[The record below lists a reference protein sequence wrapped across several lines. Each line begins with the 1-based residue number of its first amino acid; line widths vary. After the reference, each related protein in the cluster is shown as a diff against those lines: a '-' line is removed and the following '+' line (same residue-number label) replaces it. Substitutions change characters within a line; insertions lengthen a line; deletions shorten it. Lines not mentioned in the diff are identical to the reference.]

1 MTTKFSQ
8 LPVTTNLAT
17 PANILFAIVDTSGP
31 TSFTTALTTLS
42 AQILSGNSATATKL
56 QTARTINGVS
66 FDGTA
71 NISITASIPTASA
84 SVLGGIKV
92 GSNLSI
98 DPVTGVLSA
107 GNSYVLPTA
116 TASVLGGVVVG
127 SGINVAIDGTISVAT
142 INVATTSVA
151 GTVIVGNGLQVKND
165 GTVSTTTT
173 PAFHG
178 FVVNANGDLE
188 YTRMTSGD
196 LAVANGDATEQ
207 YVMWEI
213 GSSDYSWKITAN
225 GNLEIEYTD
234 SDI

>member
-1 MTTKFSQ
+1 MSIKVSD
-8 LPVTTNLAT
+8 LP
-17 PANILFAIVDTSGP
+17 
-31 TSFTTALTTLS
+31 
-42 AQILSGNSATATKL
+42 L
-56 QTARTINGVS
+56 QTAVDLESGSLVYVVDPT
-66 FDGTA
+66 TP
-71 NISITASIPTASA
+71 ITSYKTTLGAVKTFVTTPATD
-84 SVLGGIKV
+84 SVLGAVK
-92 GSNLSI
+92 
-98 DPVTGVLSA
+98 
-107 GNSYVLPTA
+107 
-116 TASVLGGVVVG
+116 VG
-127 SGINVAIDGTISVAT
+127 SGINVTQDGTISVAT
-142 INVATTSVA
+142 INVATTGVA

>member
-1 MTTKFSQ
+1 MSIKVSD
-8 LPVTTNLAT
+8 LP
-17 PANILFAIVDTSGP
+17 
-31 TSFTTALTTLS
+31 
-42 AQILSGNSATATKL
+42 L
-56 QTARTINGVS
+56 QTAVDLESGSLVYVVDPT
-66 FDGTA
+66 TP
-71 NISITASIPTASA
+71 ITSYKTTLGAVKTFVTTPATD
-84 SVLGGIKV
+84 SVLGAVK
-92 GSNLSI
+92 
-98 DPVTGVLSA
+98 
-107 GNSYVLPTA
+107 
-116 TASVLGGVVVG
+116 VG
-127 SGINVAIDGTISVAT
+127 SGINVTQDGTISVAT
-142 INVATTSVA
+142 INVATTGVAGTVKVGSGINVTQDGTISVATINVATTGVA

>member
-1 MTTKFSQ
+1 MPIKISQ
-8 LPVTTNLAT
+8 LPALTVIDGTVVLPVIDVSGTPISKKATASTLAT
-17 PANILFAIVDTSGP
+17 Y
-31 TSFTTALTTLS
+31 
-42 AQILSGNSATATKL
+42 ILSGNAATATKL
-56 QTARTINGVS
+56 ATARTINGVS

-71 NISITASIPTASA
+71 NISITAALATASA
-84 SVLGGIKV
+84 TVLGGIKV
-92 GSNLSI
+92 GNNLSI

-116 TASVLGGVVVG
+116 TASVKGGVVVG
-127 SGINVAIDGTISVAT
+127 SGINVAEDGTISVAT
-142 INVATTSVA
+142 ISVATTSTA